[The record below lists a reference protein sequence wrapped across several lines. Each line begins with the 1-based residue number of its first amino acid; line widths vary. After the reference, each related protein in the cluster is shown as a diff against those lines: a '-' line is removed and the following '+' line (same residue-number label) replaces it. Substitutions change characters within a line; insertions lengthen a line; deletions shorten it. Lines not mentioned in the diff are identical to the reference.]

1 VQPSSILADKWTLKQ
16 VQGDGACIA
25 NGVSF
30 TNYSNI
36 KPEQHDV
43 AVLDQIV
50 LAL

>member
-1 VQPSSILADKWTLKQ
+1 MAKSRRRIMISYLAREGHEEEGYL
-16 VQGDGACIA
+16 
-25 NGVSF
+25 
-30 TNYSNI
+30 YI